1 MPVLNTP
8 APAAPDRPIFF
19 IHIPKTGGNTVVSHM
34 LAFMQVQDV
43 FPPPP
48 QLTLLGE
55 DFAAARE
62 RLDTIRFL
70 HGHVR
75 VSLAGLLPL
84 DQLRLVTFIRHPVRL
99 VASHYLYFRHM
110 PDLPMHAAAKALG
123 IADFL
128 RAYPQYGNNPQARYL
143 NIALGAAR
151 GGTPED
157 ATDGG
162 GSHLAR
168 FDFVGVTE
176 RMGESLAAMSAQYG
190 LPCIEVGR
198 QNEGK
203 ASRDE
208 VEACEAVLRRDEF
221 LLRLGADLMLRRQA
235 EERLDRWLADRAMTE
250 AGAALLA
257 GLAATAPMP
266 WVLAR
271 DKDAAVTFLDGWYPQ
286 GWVGPPDDAHRY
298 WWSAEAARLLVASA
312 QPRPLRIT
320 VQVVEALKF
329 DVARIRVTAAGRV
342 LPVEVEA
349 AEPGIRLM
357 FSIDAALLAA
367 RGGMLAVSLAGPRS
381 STFAELDSTTGDHRR
396 RSFAI
401 REVTIAAAPG

>member
-1 MPVLNTP
+1 M
-8 APAAPDRPIFF
+8 APDRPIFF

-34 LAFMQVQDV
+34 LAFMPVREV

-48 QLTLLGE
+48 QLTLLDG
-55 DFAAARE
+55 DFAEARA
-62 RLDTIRFL
+62 RLATTRFL

-75 VSLAGLLPL
+75 VSLHDLLPIQ
-84 DQLRLVTFIRHPVRL
+84 QLRLVTFVRHPVRL

-110 PDLPMHAAAKALG
+110 PDLPMHGAAKALG

-128 RAYPQYGNNPQARYL
+128 RAYPQYGTNPQTRYL
-143 NIALGAAR
+143 NIALGTPRA
-151 GGTPED
+151 GVPED
-157 ATDGG
+157 AKDPA

-176 RMGESLAAMSAQYG
+176 RMGESLAAMSAHYG

-221 LLRLGADLMLRRQA
+221 LMRLGADLTLRRDA
-235 EERLDRWLADRAMTE
+235 EDRLDRWLSDRAVIQ
-250 AGAALLA
+250 AGTALLA
-257 GLAATAPMP
+257 GLSGKAQMP

-271 DKDAAVTFLDGWYPQ
+271 DADAAVTFLDGWYPQ
-286 GWVGPPDDAHRY
+286 GWIGAPDDAKRY
-298 WWSAEAARLLVASA
+298 WWSGEVARLLVASA
-312 QPRPLRIT
+312 RPGPLSIT
-320 VQVVEALKF
+320 IQVVEALRF
-329 DVARIRVTAAGRV
+329 EVARIRVTAAGRA

-349 AEPGIRLM
+349 AQAGVSLR
-357 FSIDAALLAA
+357 FRIDAALLAA
-367 RGGMLAVSLAGPRS
+367 RGGALAISLAGPRS
-381 STFAELDSTTGDHRR
+381 STFAELDPATGDHRR

-401 REVTIAAAPG
+401 REVTIARDPE

>member
-1 MPVLNTP
+1 MPG
-8 APAAPDRPIFF
+8 RPIFF

-34 LAFMQVQDV
+34 LAFMPVREV

-48 QLTLLGE
+48 QLTLLDG

-62 RLDTIRFL
+62 RLPATRFL

-84 DQLRLVTFIRHPVRL
+84 EQLRLVTFIRHPVRL

-110 PDLPMHAAAKALG
+110 PDLPMHGPAKALG

-128 RAYPQYGNNPQARYL
+128 RAYPQYGTNPQARYL
-143 NIALGAAR
+143 NIAFGPRREPA
-151 GGTPED
+151 PED
-157 ATDGG
+157 SPDPS
-162 GSHLAR
+162 GSHIAR

-176 RMGESLAAMSAQYG
+176 RMGESLSAMSEHYG

-221 LLRLGADLMLRRQA
+221 LLRLGADLTLRREA
-235 EERLDRWLADRAMTE
+235 EERLDRWLAERA
-250 AGAALLA
+250 AARAAATLLA
-257 GLAATAPMP
+257 GLSGAGAMP
-266 WVLAR
+266 WALAQAE
-271 DKDAAVTFLDGWYPQ
+271 DAAVTLLDGWYPQ
-286 GWVGPPDDAHRY
+286 GWVGAPDDANRY
-298 WWSAEAARLLVASA
+298 WWSGEAARLLVASA
-312 QPRPLRIT
+312 RPGPLRIT

-329 DVARIRVTAAGRV
+329 EVARIRVTAAGRV

-349 AEPGIRLM
+349 AEPGLRLS
-357 FSIDAALLAA
+357 FRVDAALLAG
-367 RGGMLAVSLAGPRS
+367 RGGALAVSLAGPRS
-381 STFAELDSTTGDHRR
+381 STFAELDPATGDYRR

-401 REVTIAAAPG
+401 REVTIARDPG

>member
-1 MPVLNTP
+1 
-8 APAAPDRPIFF
+8 
-19 IHIPKTGGNTVVSHM
+19 M
-34 LAFMQVQDV
+34 LAFMPVQDV

-84 DQLRLVTFIRHPVRL
+84 DRLRLVTFIRHPVRL

-128 RAYPQYGNNPQARYL
+128 RAYPQYGSNPQTRYL

-151 GGTPED
+151 DGTPED
-157 ATDGG
+157 ATDGA
-162 GSHLAR
+162 GSHLGR

-221 LLRLGADLMLRRQA
+221 LLRLGADLTLRREA
-235 EERLDRWLADRAMTE
+235 EERLDRWLADRAMAQ

-257 GLAATAPMP
+257 GLAAKAPMP

-271 DKDAAVTFLDGWYPQ
+271 DADAAVTFLDGWYPQ
-286 GWVGPPDDAHRY
+286 GWVGMPADATRY
-298 WWSAEAARLLVASA
+298 WWTTEAARLLVASA
-312 QPRPLRIT
+312 RPGPLRMSI
-320 VQVVEALKF
+320 QVVEALRF
-329 DVARIRVTAAGRV
+329 DAARIRVTAGGRV
-342 LPVEVEA
+342 LPVE
-349 AEPGIRLM
+349 AEFADPGMRLT
-357 FSIDAALLAA
+357 FRLDAALLAA
-367 RGGMLAVSLAGPRS
+367 HGGALAISLSGQRS
-381 STFAELDSTTGDHRR
+381 STFAELDPATGDHRR

-401 REVTIAAAPG
+401 REVTIARDPP